1 MNVDIELPEPSL
13 HARVLNIWG
22 EASFTP
28 QWVLPG
34 ETITAYTDGVEVGG
48 EFHEDLPAL
57 RALTLA
63 TLAAIEH
70 AERQATGRGDREDV
84 TPT

>member
-1 MNVDIELPEPSL
+1 MDVELPEPSL

-48 EFHEDLPAL
+48 DFHDDLPAL
-57 RALTLA
+57 RALALA

-70 AERQATGRGDREDV
+70 AERQAAGQDERGEV
-84 TPT
+84 TLT